1 MNKWRIVP
9 TAACAVLLG
18 SAMLVPVAG
27 RTAAASAV
35 QAPAYGALAVTDYN
49 SNVVEVFARS
59 ASGNAAPITSISGAS
74 TGLDRPTGI
83 GFGGDGSLYVANY
96 HNNSITVYAP
106 GATGDV
112 TPTATIIGA
121 NTQLNGP
128 LGLAISRDGGI
139 WVASGSDRII
149 EFAPGANG
157 DVAPARTITGP
168 ATGITST
175 SGLALTPDG
184 KAVWLSDQR
193 RSGTAVELEFAT
205 NANGDVAP
213 VAKIRGARTSLK
225 NVYGIAAE
233 HDGTVTIDNNSM
245 PYAVLSFGRHAR
257 GNSAPTRRISGPKT
271 RLDVPTLIGLDA
283 KGNIWVPNHG
293 TSVGTT

>member
-96 HNNSITVYAP
+96 HNN
-106 GATGDV
+106 
-112 TPTATIIGA
+112 
-121 NTQLNGP
+121 
-128 LGLAISRDGGI
+128 
-139 WVASGSDRII
+139 RII

-157 DVAPARTITGP
+157 DVAPARTITGA